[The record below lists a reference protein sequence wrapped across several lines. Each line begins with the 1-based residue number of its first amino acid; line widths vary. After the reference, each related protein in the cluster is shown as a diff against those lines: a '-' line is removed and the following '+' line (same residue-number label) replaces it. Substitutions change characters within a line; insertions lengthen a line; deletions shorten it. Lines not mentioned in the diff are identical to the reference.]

1 MIRMIALTLTLTLL
15 VPASSLYAADEKKD
29 EHPADGAP
37 RIVITIPDQTPA
49 TVRPAALLP
58 MYVALTG
65 LQAYDGYSTLRGVG
79 RGGSE
84 QNPLV
89 GGLAK
94 QPAAFLTL
102 KAVST
107 LTTIYAAEQLWRQHH
122 KTQAIATLLVANV
135 TMGIVAARNAS
146 KVQPR

>member
-1 MIRMIALTLTLTLL
+1 MIALTLTLL

-49 TVRPAALLP
+49 TVRPASLLP

-122 KTQAIATLLVANV
+122 RTQAVVLMAISNGVMVA
-135 TMGIVAARNAS
+135 VAARNAS
-146 KVQPR
+146 VIASQR